1 MISVIA
7 QAIIQDGK
15 GPEFE
20 SIVAH
25 LVEQVADH
33 EPGNHAYRLVRS
45 QADPND
51 YRFFELYSDRA
62 AFESHSRSE
71 HFRSAWKLMT
81 PLMAGAPKIEL
92 FDAV

>member
-7 QAIIQDGK
+7 QAILKDGK

-20 SIVAH
+20 SIIAR
-25 LVEQVADH
+25 LVKQVAEH
-33 EPGNHAYRLVRS
+33 EPGNLTYRLVRS
-45 QADPND
+45 QTDPND
-51 YRFFELYSDRA
+51 YRFFELYSDRV

-81 PLMAGAPKIEL
+81 PLMASAPKIEL
-92 FDAV
+92 FDTV